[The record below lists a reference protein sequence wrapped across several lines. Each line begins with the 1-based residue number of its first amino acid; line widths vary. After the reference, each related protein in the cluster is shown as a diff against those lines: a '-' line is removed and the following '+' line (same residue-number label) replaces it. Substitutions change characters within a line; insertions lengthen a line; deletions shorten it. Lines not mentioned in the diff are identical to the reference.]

1 MMATIQRLIDQLNEV
16 EDKEQPLVFQYYL
29 KEHFDYL
36 LEDQD
41 QTVADKAWDLAC
53 ERTMS
58 DDDWYTWTLSQATS
72 WTQSSRQLNEDT
84 DFIRR

>member
-36 LEDQD
+36 LGDQD
-41 QTVADKAWDLAC
+41 QAVADKAWDLAC

-58 DDDWYTWTLSQATS
+58 DDDWYNMDVVSSNVLDSIKQATK
-72 WTQSSRQLNEDT
+72 
-84 DFIRR
+84 

>member
-41 QTVADKAWDLAC
+41 QTVADNAWDLAC

-58 DDDWYTWTLSQATS
+58 DDDWYNMDVVSSNVLDSIKQATK
-72 WTQSSRQLNEDT
+72 
-84 DFIRR
+84 

>member
-58 DDDWYTWTLSQATS
+58 DDDWYNMDVVSSNVLDSIKQAT
-72 WTQSSRQLNEDT
+72 Q
-84 DFIRR
+84 

>member
-58 DDDWYTWTLSQATS
+58 DDDWYNMDVVSSNVLDSIKQATK
-72 WTQSSRQLNEDT
+72 
-84 DFIRR
+84 

>member
-41 QTVADKAWDLAC
+41 QTVADKAWNLAC

-58 DDDWYTWTLSQATS
+58 DDDWYNMDVVSSNVLDSIKQATK
-72 WTQSSRQLNEDT
+72 
-84 DFIRR
+84 

>member
-41 QTVADKAWDLAC
+41 QTVADKALNLAC

-58 DDDWYTWTLSQATS
+58 DDDWYNMDVVSSNVLDSITQATK
-72 WTQSSRQLNEDT
+72 
-84 DFIRR
+84 

>member
-41 QTVADKAWDLAC
+41 QAVADKAWDLAC

-58 DDDWYTWTLSQATS
+58 DDDWYNMDVVSSNDLDSIKQATK
-72 WTQSSRQLNEDT
+72 
-84 DFIRR
+84 